1 MSALEGTEN
10 MDPDLGGAGRPVED
24 QADAQREFA
33 LTLEHAESAAR
44 RLAADLAEMQR
55 NIGRTGAPGPSG
67 YATAAEGAAVAVR
80 LLSQLAVD
88 AAPDRIVAAAAIFD
102 SFLPS
107 RGDGARAA

>member
-10 MDPDLGGAGRPVED
+10 MDPGLGGAGRPVED
-24 QADAQREFA
+24 QADAQREFT
-33 LTLEHAESAAR
+33 LTLEHAESATR

-55 NIGRTGAPGPSG
+55 NIGRTGVPGPSG

-88 AAPDRIVAAAAIFD
+88 AAPEKIVAAAAVLD

-107 RGDGARAA
+107 RVDGTGAA